1 MKATIHFDGL
11 TDFIKSEI
19 ERVISRQDIKATLDT
34 QFEGKTLSLLLNR
47 IKETNERLTEL
58 EGLVH
63 TLEDDNKELRQRIS
77 DIEERTAMYNSDW
90 RLYVGSKLDD
100 LTEKSKSMD
109 DKITDIN
116 SELDEANYSIG
127 NLEEKTEEID
137 ELERRIDSLEEK
149 TENID
154 DNYISE
160 RTLEERLAGMEED
173 MGNEMTKRIDDY
185 FTNENNP
192 LEDCVHDALVEAVQ
206 NMKIVIKKD

>member
-19 ERVISRQDIKATLDT
+19 ERMISRQDIKATVDT

-47 IKETNERLTEL
+47 IKDTNERLTEL

-90 RLYVGSKLDD
+90 RLYVGNKLDD
-100 LTEKSKSMD
+100 LTEKSKAMD

-127 NLEEKTEEID
+127 NLEDKEDEID
-137 ELERRIDSLEEK
+137 ELERRIDSLEDK

-173 MGNEMTKRIDDY
+173 MGKEITKRIDDY
-185 FTNENNP
+185 FTDEDNPFEN
-192 LEDCVHDALVEAVQ
+192 CVHDALVEAVQ

>member
-19 ERVISRQDIKATLDT
+19 EKVISRQDIKATLDT

-90 RLYVGSKLDD
+90 RLYVGNKLDD

-127 NLEEKTEEID
+127 NLEERTEEMD
-137 ELERRIDSLEEK
+137 ELESRIDSLEEK